1 MAYVINDAHHAVI
14 IPSVLVYPVILTVN
28 MTYVINDTSH
38 VVLMSYGLAC
48 LMTLMAFVMLFQC
61 NGGSH
66 VQ

>member
-1 MAYVINDAHHAVI
+1 MAYVINDTHHGVI
-14 IPSVLVYPVILTVN
+14 FPSVLVYPVLLTVN

-38 VVLMSYGLAC
+38 VVLMPYELAC